1 MLSPRIYGVALATA
15 GLAVTLG
22 LMAFA
27 LWLIPVTGV
36 TKVGAG
42 DLTRVG
48 WFSNN
53 HYGNRTPQL
62 VFQPPLFAVKDTPD
76 RHYDVVIVGDSFAM
90 DPEKSWP
97 NYLAARGLS
106 VLVIPVTENLAKQN
120 TTADVERQIRALLET
135 PAFKAHPP
143 EVFVFESIERFLR
156 RRLVDDSAPCDDGEA
171 LPPRATHG
179 LRGTVPE
186 ERPTLDYRT
195 PPVHRL
201 VPMTLPPAG
210 RYDEEQLTYAR
221 DFLVKNVRRM
231 FGWQGDGR
239 ELRLTVP
246 RFSSRKPDRL
256 LVVEQ
261 DLRKKNWTEQD
272 VDRMRCQLLRLQEAV
287 QANGKTLF
295 VALPIPDKLSAY
307 HDDLVDRNLPAGI
320 VGRIE
325 DPRLNR
331 PEVEKPIRAA
341 IEAGEIDVY
350 LPNDTHFSTRGHEVT
365 AETVLDFI
373 AARTRRGAEREARTD
388 APR

>member
-1 MLSPRIYGVALATA
+1 MLSPRAYGLSLAIA

-27 LWLIPVTGV
+27 LWLIPVTGM

-53 HYGNRTPQL
+53 NYGNRTPQL
-62 VFQPPLFAVKDTPD
+62 VFQPPLFAVKDSPD

-106 VLVIPVTENLAKQN
+106 VLVIPVTEDLSKEN

-135 PAFKAHPP
+135 PAFKEHPP
-143 EVFVFESIERFLR
+143 GVFVFESIERFLR
-156 RRLVDDSAPCDDGEA
+156 RRLVNDGAPCVDESAQPPQPSAPEGT
-171 LPPRATHG
+171 LPPQ
-179 LRGTVPE
+179 P
-186 ERPTLDYRT
+186 PTLEYAT
-195 PPVHRL
+195 PPAHRL
-201 VPMTLPPAG
+201 EQMHLPPAG

-221 DFLVKNVRRM
+221 DFLAKNVRRM

-239 ELRLTVP
+239 EFALRTP

-256 LVVEQ
+256 LVVAQ
-261 DLRKKNWTEQD
+261 DLRKKTWTEQD
-272 VDRMRCQLLRLQEAV
+272 VDQMRCQLLKLQEAV
-287 QANGKTLF
+287 QANGRTLF

-307 HDDLVDRNLPAGI
+307 HADLVDRNLPAGI
-320 VGRIE
+320 VERID

-331 PEVEKPIRAA
+331 PKVEKPIRAA

-350 LPNDTHFSTRGHEVT
+350 LPNDTHFSTRGHAVT

-373 AARTRRGAEREARTD
+373 EARTKRSGVPQARAD
-388 APR
+388 TAK

>member
-1 MLSPRIYGVALATA
+1 LISPRTYGLTLATA

-27 LWLIPVTGV
+27 LWLIPVTGM
-36 TKVGAG
+36 TQVGAG

-53 HYGNRTPQL
+53 NYGNRTPQL
-62 VFQPPLFAVKDTPD
+62 VFQPPLFALRDVPD
-76 RHYDVVIVGDSFAM
+76 RHYDVVIVGDSFSM

-97 NYLAARGLS
+97 NHLAARGLS
-106 VLVIPVTENLAKQN
+106 VLVIPVTEDLSKEN

-135 PAFKAHPP
+135 PAFRQHPP
-143 EVFVFESIERFLR
+143 GVFVFESVERFLR
-156 RRLVDDSAPCDDGEA
+156 RRLVNDAAPCVD
-171 LPPRATHG
+171 
-179 LRGTVPE
+179 
-186 ERPTLDYRT
+186 ERPAQPREPNAAEGTLPLQPPILEYGT
-195 PPVHRL
+195 PPTHRL
-201 VPMTLPPAG
+201 ERMHLPPAG

-239 ELRLTVP
+239 ELALRTP

-256 LVVEQ
+256 LVVAQ
-261 DLRKKNWTEQD
+261 DLRKQNWTDADLAQ
-272 VDRMRCQLLRLQEAV
+272 MRCQLLKLQEAV

-307 HDDLVDRNLPAGI
+307 HADLVDRNLPAGI
-320 VGRIE
+320 VERID

-331 PEVEKPIRAA
+331 PQVEKPIRAA
-341 IEAGEIDVY
+341 IDAGEIDVY
-350 LPNDTHFSTRGHEVT
+350 LPNDTHFSTRGHALT

-373 AARTRRGAEREARTD
+373 EARTQRIGVPQARAD
-388 APR
+388 APK

>member
-1 MLSPRIYGVALATA
+1 MLSPRTYGLALAIA

-27 LWLIPVTGV
+27 LWLIPVTGM

-53 HYGNRTPQL
+53 NYGNRTPQL
-62 VFQPPLFAVKDTPD
+62 VFQPPLFAVKDSPD
-76 RHYDVVIVGDSFAM
+76 RHHDVVIVGDSFAM

-106 VLVIPVTENLAKQN
+106 VLVIPVTEDLSKEN

-135 PAFKAHPP
+135 PAFKEHPP
-143 EVFVFESIERFLR
+143 GVFVFESIERFLR
-156 RRLVDDSAPCDDGEA
+156 RRLVNDGAPCVDETSAQPPEPNAPEGT
-171 LPPRATHG
+171 LPQP
-179 LRGTVPE
+179 
-186 ERPTLDYRT
+186 PTLGYAT
-195 PPVHRL
+195 PPAHRL
-201 VPMTLPPAG
+201 EQMHLPPAG

-239 ELRLTVP
+239 EFALRTP
-246 RFSSRKPDRL
+246 RFSSRKPDHL
-256 LVVEQ
+256 LVVAQ
-261 DLRKKNWTEQD
+261 DLRKKTWTEQD
-272 VDRMRCQLLRLQEAV
+272 VDQMRCQLLKLQEAV
-287 QANGKTLF
+287 QANGRTLF

-307 HDDLVDRNLPAGI
+307 HADLVDRNLPAGI
-320 VGRIE
+320 VERID

-331 PEVEKPIRAA
+331 PKVEKPIRAA

-350 LPNDTHFSTRGHEVT
+350 LPNDTHFSTRGHAVT

-373 AARTRRGAEREARTD
+373 EARTKRSGVPQARAD
-388 APR
+388 TAK

>member
-1 MLSPRIYGVALATA
+1 LPRTYGLALASS
-15 GLAVTLG
+15 GLALTLG

-53 HYGNRTPQL
+53 LYGNRTPQL
-62 VFQPPLFAVKDTPD
+62 VFDPPLFAVKDAPD
-76 RHYDVVIVGDSFAM
+76 RRYDVVIVGDSFAM
-90 DPEKSWP
+90 DPDKSWP

-106 VLVIPVTENLAKQN
+106 VLVIPVTEDLSKQN
-120 TTADVERQIRALLET
+120 TTADVERQIRALLEM
-135 PAFKAHPP
+135 PAFKEHPP
-143 EVFVFESIERFLR
+143 GVFVFESIERFLR
-156 RRLVDDSAPCDDGEA
+156 RRLVDDGAPCVDEQQVNGREPGA
-171 LPPRATHG
+171 PPGRLPTQ
-179 LRGTVPE
+179 
-186 ERPTLDYRT
+186 RPTLEYGA

-201 VPMTLPPAG
+201 REMHLPSAG

-221 DFLVKNVRRM
+221 DFLVKNVRRL

-239 ELRLTVP
+239 ELALRMP

-256 LVVEQ
+256 LVVAQ
-261 DLRKKNWTEQD
+261 DLRKGTWTDED
-272 VDRMRCQLLRLQEAV
+272 VDRMQCQLLKLQEAV

-307 HDDLVDRNLPAGI
+307 HPDLVDRSQPAGI
-320 VGRIE
+320 VERID

-331 PEVEKPIRAA
+331 PRVEKPIRAA
-341 IEAGEIDVY
+341 IDAGEIDVY

-365 AETVLDFI
+365 AATVLDFI
-373 AARTRRGAEREARTD
+373 EARTKRSGVPQARVD
-388 APR
+388 GSK